1 MKAFKLIYLGVRV
14 LLKRLN
20 TVESIQENILR
31 KPKELA
37 CNGDVMKEDRQ
48 QSRVI
53 VYQPVQI
60 NENAA
65 STRQN
70 CAECTLTIYPYCFL

>member
-1 MKAFKLIYLGVRV
+1 MKAFELIYLGVRV

-20 TVESIQENILR
+20 TVDSIIRENILR
-31 KPKELA
+31 KPKESA

-53 VYQPVQI
+53 VHRPVQNI
-60 NENAA
+60 ANAA

-70 CAECTLTIYPYCFL
+70 CAEYALSILCLL

>member
-1 MKAFKLIYLGVRV
+1 MKAFELIYLGVRV
-14 LLKRLN
+14 LLKCLN
-20 TVESIQENILR
+20 TVDSIIQENILR
-31 KPKELA
+31 KPKEFA

-53 VYQPVQI
+53 VYRLVQ
-60 NENAA
+60 NTENAA

-70 CAECTLTIYPYCFL
+70 CAEYTLSILCLL